1 MTEQQFTGS
10 INLSTTIMYFAYP
23 DDDLTKP
30 GRPVPGAYFNLGNI
44 WFEVLQVDAPRR
56 EGDKYI
62 YPVHLLQIHDPNNR

>member
-44 WFEVLQVDAPRR
+44 RFEVLQVDAPRR

-62 YPVHLLQIHDPNNR
+62 YPVHLHQIHDPNNR

>member
-1 MTEQQFTGS
+1 MTEQPLTDAT
-10 INLSTTIMYFAYP
+10 NLNVTRMYFAYP

-44 WFEVLQVDAPRR
+44 RFEVLQVDAPRR

-62 YPVHLLQIHDPNNR
+62 YPVHLLQIHDPNIR